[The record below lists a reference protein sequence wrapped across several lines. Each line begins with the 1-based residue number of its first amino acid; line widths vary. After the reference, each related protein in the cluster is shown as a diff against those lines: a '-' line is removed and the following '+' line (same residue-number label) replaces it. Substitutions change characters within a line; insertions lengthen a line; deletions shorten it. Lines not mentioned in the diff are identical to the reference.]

1 MAAFMVVSLVPNPAL
16 NASVAA
22 AYAGSSSLALSPTA
36 WLVSDTGI
44 TTKDVCDKLNIK
56 EGGISGALAVKVES
70 YFGFASPNI
79 WEWLKGKIVEP

>member
-1 MAAFMVVSLVPNPAL
+1 MAAFMVVSLVLNPAL
-16 NASVAA
+16 NVSVTA
-22 AYAGSSSLALSPTA
+22 AYPGSSALALSSTA

-56 EGGISGALAVKVES
+56 EGGISSAMAVKVES

-79 WEWLKGKIVEP
+79 WEWLRGKVVDP